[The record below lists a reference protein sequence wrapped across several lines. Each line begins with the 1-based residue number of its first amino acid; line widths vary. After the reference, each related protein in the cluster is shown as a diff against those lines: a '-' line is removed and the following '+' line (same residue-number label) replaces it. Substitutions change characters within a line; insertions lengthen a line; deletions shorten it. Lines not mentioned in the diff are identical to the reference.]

1 MIARWPGTWES
12 ELPGPQRTDADSR
25 PFCGP
30 FPFFSVFGHTVQRKS
45 DMHKT
50 IRNSNRK
57 NRSCVKLS
65 KQIIG
70 SFLS

>member
-1 MIARWPGTWES
+1 MIARWPGTRES
-12 ELPGPQRTDADSR
+12 ELPGPWKMDADSC

-30 FPFFSVFGHTVQRKS
+30 LPFFSVFGHTVQRKS

-57 NRSCVKLS
+57 NRSPIKLS
-65 KQIIG
+65 KQIVG